1 MSKTRL
7 QIEYDFE
14 FCLVGIVSQ
23 EKDYRLCWM
32 LNKLLNIN
40 LAKTEEHNTEH
51 SKHSMYS
58 YVQEE
63 LFREYY
69 LIANKGDAHVLIDEH
84 KHIDYFLII
93 KGALEEDERKH
104 TMDLIKKSDMV
115 SGAYLIDVLSLKS
128 KHNLVL

>member
-1 MSKTRL
+1 MTKTKL
-7 QIEYDFE
+7 QIDYDFD
-14 FCLVGIVSQ
+14 FCLLGIVSS

-32 LNKLLNIN
+32 LNTLLNIK
-40 LAKTEEHNTEH
+40 LAKGEEHNTEH

-69 LIANKGDAHVLIDEH
+69 LLANKGDNHVLIDEH

-93 KGALEEDERKH
+93 KGAMEEDEKKNIV
-104 TMDLIKKSDMV
+104 DLIKKSDMV
-115 SGAYLIDVLSLKS
+115 SGAYLIDVHSLKS

>member
-1 MSKTRL
+1 MSKTKL
-7 QIEYDFE
+7 QIEYDFD
-14 FCLVGIVSQ
+14 FCLIGIVSS

-51 SKHSMYS
+51 SKHSLYS

-69 LIANKGDAHVLIDEH
+69 LLANKGDSHVLIEEH
-84 KHIDYFLII
+84 KHIDYFLMI
-93 KGALEEDERKH
+93 KGALEDEEKKNM
-104 TMDLIKKSDMV
+104 MDLIKKSDMV
-115 SGAYLIDVLSLKS
+115 AGAYLIDVHSLKS